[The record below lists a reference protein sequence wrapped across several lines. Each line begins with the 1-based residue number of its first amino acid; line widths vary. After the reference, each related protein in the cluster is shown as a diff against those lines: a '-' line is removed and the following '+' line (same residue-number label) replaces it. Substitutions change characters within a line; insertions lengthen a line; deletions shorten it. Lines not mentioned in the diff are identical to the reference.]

1 MEKKELFRKIPKIDK
16 LLESEEVRRL
26 CAKYGYSLTSD
37 AVRNATE
44 EIRGQILE
52 GRERQ
57 AEESLSRI
65 SDRISEILQE
75 QDARRMQPVIN
86 ASGVILHTNL
96 GRAPLGKAVM
106 EGITRMM
113 TGYTNLEYDLGTGTR
128 GQRYDHFSDIIKN
141 LTGAEAAIAVNNN
154 AGAVLLMLSALTS
167 GGEVIVS
174 RGELIEIGGKFRVP
188 EVMEQS
194 GSRLVEVGTTNRTYP
209 EDYEGAV
216 TGETRAFL
224 KVYTSNYRI
233 TGFTRET
240 TVEELSAAAHKA
252 GVPLLVDLGSGCMV
266 NLKKYGLPGED
277 TVAEVLKKGAD
288 LVCFSGDKLLG
299 GPQAGIIAGK
309 QELIDKISRHPLTR
323 ALRIDKFTAAA
334 LEATLRIYLDEKTAL
349 KEFPVLEMLMRPVE
363 QMEQMAHTLKEKLE
377 ACAKNLD
384 ACVETIDNS
393 AEIQAENRGKGR
405 TKIQIVTTKA
415 KIGGGALPEEE
426 LPSVCV
432 SVQSDKFSAAELS
445 RRLRLAR
452 TPIITRIEENSVLL
466 DMRTV
471 FIEEISVISDVFS
484 ELLLN

>member
-16 LLESEEVRRL
+16 LLESEEAGKL
-26 CAKYGYSLTSD
+26 CAEYGYSLMSAAART
-37 AVRNATE
+37 AAE
-44 EIRGQILE
+44 EIRGQILQGGE
-52 GRERQ
+52 KQ
-57 AEESLSRI
+57 AVENLSRI
-65 SDRISEILQE
+65 FDRMSEILLE
-75 QDARRMQPVIN
+75 QDKQRMRPVIN

-96 GRAPLGKAVM
+96 GRAPLGKAVI
-106 EGITRMM
+106 EGITQMM
-113 TGYTNLEYDLGTGTR
+113 TSYANLEYDLGAGIR
-128 GQRYDHFSDIIKN
+128 GRRYDHFADIIRT

-154 AGAVLLMLSALTS
+154 AGAVLLMLSALTA

-209 EDYEGAV
+209 EDYEDAV
-216 TGETRAFL
+216 TGETKAFL

-309 QELIDKISRHPLTR
+309 KELVGRISRHPLTR

-334 LEATLRIYLDEKTAL
+334 LEATLRIYLDEKKAL
-349 KEFPVLEMLMRPVE
+349 KEIPVLEMLMRPVE
-363 QMEQMAHTLKEKLE
+363 QMEQMARTLKE
-377 ACAKNLD
+377 NLD
-384 ACVETIDNS
+384 ACAET
-393 AEIQAENRGKGR
+393 QAENRVKTQ
-405 TKIQIVTTKA
+405 TKIRIVTTKA

-432 SVQSDKFSAAELS
+432 SIRSDKISAEELS
-445 RRLRLAR
+445 RRFRLAD
-452 TPIITRIEENSVLL
+452 TPVIGRIEEDAVLL

-471 FIEEISVISDVFS
+471 FAEEISVISDVFH